1 MSEHPGQPHKPPLS
15 LALLIAICDRGKGAK
30 IAELYATHDA
40 KINFLSLGKGTAN
53 SKILNYLGLGQT
65 EKTILFSVLPTR
77 EAMDVLSQVDWAL
90 DIGKPGHGIA
100 FIVPLENACWK
111 NEVKSL
117 AGLNGLLD
125 YGTPKIEE
133 DKDEEGE
140 NVGFKF
146 DYELVL
152 VVANRGYNQEVMDA
166 AQAAGARGG
175 TIINAKGF
183 AAGGA
188 EKFFGVS
195 IQPEKEIILIL
206 TSGDTREAVMLSIS
220 EHAGAGTQPEA
231 VTFSVPV
238 LDVVGLQSSS
248 HADETE
254 KAAEKKG

>member
-1 MSEHPGQPHKPPLS
+1 MSTENIEGPHKPPLS

-30 IAELYATHDA
+30 IAELYANHDA

-65 EKTILFSVLPTR
+65 EKSIMFSVMPTR
-77 EAMDVLSQVDWAL
+77 EAMSVLSQLDWTL

-111 NEVKSL
+111 NEVRPLIGLKSF
-117 AGLNGLLD
+117 LD
-125 YGTPKIEE
+125 YGAQGAEE
-133 DKDEEGE
+133 KNKEGE
-140 NVGFKF
+140 NVGFTF

-183 AAGGA
+183 ATGGT
-188 EKFFGVS
+188 EKFFGVT

-206 TSGDTREAVMLSIS
+206 TPGDTRDAVMLGIS
-220 EHAGAGTQPEA
+220 KQAGAGTPPEA

-238 LDVVGLQSSS
+238 LDVVGLQSPL

-254 KAAEKKG
+254 RAAEKKN